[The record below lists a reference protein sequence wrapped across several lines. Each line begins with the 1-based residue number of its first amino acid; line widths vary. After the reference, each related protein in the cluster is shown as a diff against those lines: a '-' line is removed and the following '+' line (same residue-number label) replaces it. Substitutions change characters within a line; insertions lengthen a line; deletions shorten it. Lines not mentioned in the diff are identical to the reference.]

1 MALKSHERSVISF
14 KSKFLFEDSALPLI
28 SISFLVVFFLLSH
41 FGVSPSYSENNKD
54 TSPLPEISVLEKQQQ
69 QLTQII
75 KRRLLLEKEIEKLK
89 KSPIT
94 KETEG
99 RIEEIQQNL
108 ETININIE
116 TLATQMREEK
126 FPQNG
131 KPKFSWMDELTDI
144 TKPILMTLREVTE
157 KPRKIDTL
165 KSKIE
170 SLKIQISNYE
180 TARNNL
186 DKLINLGSSA
196 ITLTDEDKEAGI
208 QASDIEKSLKE
219 KLESLNKKYNPEILR
234 FELEESEKNL
244 KNLLSSQQSLFE
256 FGASFIGEFLKVRG
270 RNLIIAFATF
280 CVFWGALAG
289 IFWFVKTKTIL
300 MEKLSPHFRKFISA
314 AYNVFN
320 ILFSSMASLFSLY
333 ILNDWLILSILILIF
348 IAIGL
353 VFRNVLP
360 KFLKELRLILNLGT
374 IREGERLIW
383 NGVPWL
389 VQEIGVIVVLKNPR
403 LQGGM
408 LRLMVGELLGHHSR
422 PLVHEEEWF
431 PTDSDDWVILS
442 DDTYGRV
449 VKQTPEQVVLENL
462 ASNKYYSTQKFL
474 SLSPRNLSTGYRL
487 VIKFGLDYG
496 VQSRVCEELPKIFEG
511 SLKKHFQEKM
521 EKDPPDIIS
530 IHVYFD
536 NAGASS
542 LNLIIL
548 VKVSGSCA
556 KDFYPLK
563 WELNKVL
570 VQICNENQ
578 LVIPFTQLTISPS
591 NDLKALV
598 KSSL

>member
-1 MALKSHERSVISF
+1 MAQKTNKRKVITF
-14 KSKFLFEDSALPLI
+14 QRKYLFLEKIFPIYYLFVFIIFFLF
-28 SISFLVVFFLLSH
+28 SFFEIR
-41 FGVSPSYSENNKD
+41 PSYSENNNQ
-54 TSPLPEISVLEKQQQ
+54 TNSHPEISVLEKQQQ

-75 KRRLLLEKEIEKLK
+75 KRKLLLGKEIEKLK

-94 KETEG
+94 KETEE
-99 RIEEIQQNL
+99 RIEEIQQSL
-108 ETININIE
+108 GTLNINLE
-116 TLATQMREEK
+116 TLATQIQEEK
-126 FPQNG
+126 IQLNG
-131 KPKFSWMDELTDI
+131 KPEFSWMDELRDI
-144 TKPILMTLREVTE
+144 TKPILMALREVTE

-170 SLKIQISNYE
+170 SLNNQISSYE
-180 TARNNL
+180 IARGNL
-186 DKLINLGSSA
+186 DNLSKLGPSA
-196 ITLTDEDKEAGI
+196 LTLTDEEKEAGI
-208 QASDIEKSLKE
+208 RTSDIEKSLKE
-219 KLESLNKKYNPEILR
+219 KLESLEKKYDPEVLR
-234 FELEESEKNL
+234 FDLEESEKQL
-244 KNLLSSQQSLFE
+244 TNLLSSQKSLFE
-256 FGASFIGEFLKVRG
+256 FGTSFITEFVQIRG
-270 RNLIIAFATF
+270 RNLFIAFVTF
-280 CVFWGALAG
+280 CLFWGTLAG

-320 ILFSSMASLFSLY
+320 ILFSSLASLFSLY

-348 IAIGL
+348 IGIGL
-353 VFRNVLP
+353 GFRQVLP

-374 IREGERLIW
+374 IREGERMIW

-389 VQEIGVIVVLKNPR
+389 VQEIGVIVLLRNPR

-408 LRLMVGELLGHHSR
+408 LRLMVGELHGHHSR

-431 PTDSDDWVILS
+431 PTKCDDWVILS

-449 VKQTPEQVVLENL
+449 VKQTSEQVVLENL
-462 ASNKYYSTQKFL
+462 ASKKYYSTQNFL
-474 SLSPRNLSTGYRL
+474 SMSPLNLSTGYRL

-496 VQSRVCEELPKIFEG
+496 VQSRICEELPKIFEEY
-511 SLKKHFQEKM
+511 LKTHFQEKM

-530 IHVYFD
+530 IHVHFD

-548 VKVSGSCA
+548 AKVNGSCA
-556 KDFYPLK
+556 EDFYPLK

-578 LVIPFTQLTISPS
+578 LVIPFTQLTVSPS
-591 NDLKALV
+591 NDLKAMIKPTV
-598 KSSL
+598 